1 MVFRALSVVQIFL
14 SSPKKKFVS
23 LVNYISIK
31 VDVFR
36 TQRDTAMQSYNIRLS
51 DKPFID
57 RVKFPYGFRK
67 AGDFSIAEA
76 DLLTKYGKT
85 LLNLE
90 SGTDSPQS
98 SDEQHFVEFVAGK
111 VPASN
116 SLEKVWQKYV
126 HLARGKRHFYTLHST
141 ASNQSDFDEDYT
153 DESFDVA

>member
-1 MVFRALSVVQIFL
+1 
-14 SSPKKKFVS
+14 
-23 LVNYISIK
+23 
-31 VDVFR
+31 
-36 TQRDTAMQSYNIRLS
+36 MQSFTIRLS

-67 AGDFSIAEA
+67 SGDFSITEA

-90 SGTDSPQS
+90 SGAETPQS
-98 SDEQHFVEFVAGK
+98 DDEQHFVDFISGK
-111 VPASN
+111 VPAGN
-116 SLEKVWQKYV
+116 SLEKAWQKYA

-141 ASNQSDFDEDYT
+141 ASNQSDFDEDYS